1 VETVWRPCGDGV
13 ESPFRHAEHEV
24 RLASVG
30 LGSPNHRVVVSGE
43 GGRRV
48 IVCQCAVVNDVAII
62 AAVDDGATTL
72 ARVCAATG
80 AGTDCGGCV
89 RVVKALVVEH
99 DVAKAR
105 TLDDLRALV
114 DDKESIRAAR

>member
-1 VETVWRPCGDGV
+1 M
-13 ESPFRHAEHEV
+13 
-24 RLASVG
+24 
-30 LGSPNHRVVVSGE
+30 
-43 GGRRV
+43 
-48 IVCQCAVVNDVAII
+48 IVCHCKVVNDAAIT

-105 TLDDLRALV
+105 TLDDLRALT
-114 DDKESIRAAR
+114 DDKESARAAR